1 MKVKSL
7 NTIYHKLH
15 KHILLAQAFTEVKEL
30 SFIIKSCR
38 LKPSDYVFNKKYYS
52 PVKLYDKWFDE
63 FGNTLNIKSKD
74 ISITFN
80 DLSLNRDKI
89 ICTDLYYGLS
99 IDKIMK
105 ISKFAYFVTERDD
118 DQEYYII
125 TFLGIDDYLRSYLY
139 FDGELS
145 CVSPLILGLDDLKF
159 MYGEIDIDNFIKIE
173 NEIGSGISRRAW
185 LSSMPLG
192 SEFLEQLNKCDDTIL
207 NIIKGTEI
215 K

>member
-1 MKVKSL
+1 MKTKSL
-7 NTIYHKLH
+7 NTIYHKIH

-38 LKPSDYVFNKKYYS
+38 LKPNDYIFNKKEYS

-63 FGNTLNIKSKD
+63 FGNTLNIKSKN
-74 ISITFN
+74 IFITYN

-99 IDKIMK
+99 IDKVIK
-105 ISKFAYFVTERDD
+105 ISKFAYLVTDRDE
-118 DQEYYII
+118 DQEYYIL
-125 TFLGIDDYLRSYLY
+125 TFLGIDNYLRSYLY

-145 CVSPLILGLDDLKF
+145 CVSPLILGLDDLKII
-159 MYGEIDIDNFIKIE
+159 YSKIDVDNFIKIE
-173 NEIGSGISRRAW
+173 SILGGGISRRAW

-192 SEFLEQLNKCDDTIL
+192 SECLEQLNKSDETIYYFF
-207 NIIKGTEI
+207 K
-215 K
+215 KD